1 MLAIKEHSTL
11 LIDSNA
17 YMYRFFYGTEPR
29 HCPDN
34 NPVHVVYAFMGYAR
48 RLLQQYKPKRL
59 IFVFDADGKNFR
71 HELFSEYK
79 SHRDPMPTDLASQIE
94 PIKKAI
100 ELLGIPL
107 IEQPEV
113 EADDSIASLAK
124 VLASESNP
132 VYIFSRDKDLMQL
145 INDHVFMVDEKKQQV
160 IDRDVVFDKFGI
172 EPERIV
178 QMLALMGDEA
188 DNIPGV
194 DGIGAVTAAKLI
206 NQWGSVDKI
215 VENSHWLKGAVGNNL
230 RRGVDALRLSEKL
243 TQLKIDL
250 YSSDIKESFHL
261 LPEDKYQVH
270 LFCKKLGFHL

>member
-1 MLAIKEHSTL
+1 MLDIKKHSTL

-48 RLLQQYKPKRL
+48 RLLQQYQPNKL
-59 IFVFDADGKNFR
+59 IFVFDAEGNNFR
-71 HELFSEYK
+71 HELYSDYK
-79 SHRDPMPTDLASQIE
+79 SHRDPMPEDLAAQIE
-94 PIKKAI
+94 LIKTAI
-100 ELLGIPL
+100 TLLGIPL
-107 IEQPEV
+107 VEQPAV

-124 VLASESNP
+124 VLASESNH

-145 INDHVFMVDEKKQQV
+145 VNDQVFMVDEKKQQI
-160 IDRDVVFDKFGI
+160 IDREAVQSKYGI

-206 NQWGSVDKI
+206 NQWGSIDKI

-230 RRGVDALRLSEKL
+230 RRAVDALHLSEQL

-250 YSSDIKESFHL
+250 YTSQAQDDFHL
-261 LPEDKYQVH
+261 LPEDKYEIHQ
-270 LFCKKLGFHL
+270 FCLKLGFHE